1 MNTLNRYIG
10 LEVIK
15 GAAFAALVL
24 LALLNF
30 FTFADELRDLGE
42 GNYGL
47 GSILLYL
54 TLTSPHSLYELIP
67 SGALI
72 GGLVVLGNMANNHE
86 LVAMQAAG
94 VSRGRIVW
102 AVLRAGIVI
111 SLISVVIS
119 EYVIPPAER
128 AAQMLKATATR
139 QQVASQTRYG
149 IWIRDGNVYVNIRQI
164 ENQEHLGDIH
174 IFEISPDGRPAL
186 AMHAARANFDRGI
199 WKLEDIGLT
208 HFDAA
213 GNAAIAEHKAQED
226 WSSVLSPDMLDVFI
240 VRPEN
245 LSAQDLAKYMAYQT
259 ENAQKSLAVEQ
270 AFWGRMVNPFITLAM
285 LLVAIPFVLNVR
297 RDISSGQ
304 RIVVGVTIGL
314 GFYLT
319 NRLVSHLGL
328 VYELNAP
335 LTMVTPPLVVLLA
348 ALVAFRRRP

>member
-10 LEVIK
+10 REVVK
-15 GAAFAALVL
+15 GAGFAALVL

-47 GSILLYL
+47 GSIFLYL

-72 GGLVVLGNMANNHE
+72 GGLAVLGNMASNHE

-102 AVLRAGIVI
+102 AVLRAGIAL
-111 SLISVVIS
+111 SLISVLIS

-128 AAQMLKATATR
+128 AAQMLKAAATK
-139 QQVASQTRYG
+139 QQVASQTKYG
-149 IWIRDGNVYVNIRQI
+149 VWIRDGNVYVNIREIQ
-164 ENQEHLGDIH
+164 NQEKLGDIH
-174 IFEISPDGRPAL
+174 IFEVAPDGRPSL
-186 AMHAARANFDRGI
+186 AMHAARANFERGI
-199 WKLEDIGLT
+199 WELKDISIT
-208 HFDAA
+208 RFDAA
-213 GNAAIAEHKAQED
+213 GNAAAAEHKDKDD

-245 LSAQDLAKYMAYQT
+245 LSAQDLAKYMTYQD

-270 AFWGRMVNPFITLAM
+270 AFWGRLINPLITLAM
-285 LLVAIPFVLNVR
+285 LLLAVPFVFNVR
-297 RDISSGQ
+297 RDIGSGQ
-304 RIVVGVTIGL
+304 RIVIGVTIGL

-319 NRLVSHLGL
+319 NRMVSHLGL

-335 LTMVTPPLVVLLA
+335 LTMAAPPLIVLLV
-348 ALVAFRRRP
+348 ALIAFKRSP